1 MLDLAPKR
9 AIINDYSEDV
19 SAFWKAQQDH
29 LEPFIELCKYHIEND
44 SLDYYNKMKKTKYN
58 DILNKGVRLLYICK
72 RSFGGNYR
80 LNKKGEC
87 ISSYAYHHKNPKW
100 LKEKMTRENGEYLR
114 KNDITILNKDYKE
127 VTKLAKKG
135 DFVFLDPP
143 YPTKNNKKYYN
154 IDEFNQRELK
164 EEIDRLTDLGVKV
177 IHTNANTEE
186 IRELYKDYE
195 ITSVDIQRQIDNR
208 KSFITQELII
218 SNHNLIDSY

>member
-1 MLDLAPKR
+1 
-9 AIINDYSEDV
+9 
-19 SAFWKAQQDH
+19 
-29 LEPFIELCKYHIEND
+29 
-44 SLDYYNKMKKTKYN
+44 
-58 DILNKGVRLLYICK
+58 
-72 RSFGGNYR
+72 
-80 LNKKGEC
+80 
-87 ISSYAYHHKNPKW
+87 
-100 LKEKMTRENGEYLR
+100 MTRENGEYLR

-218 SNHNLIDSY
+218 SNHNLIDNY